1 MESVYLLVPLSIIL
15 LGAAV
20 WAFFWAVNKGQF
32 EDLEETARI
41 ALEDDPPPVS
51 PAPHP
56 DPSPDTGTSRAED
69 PAASRSSRRA
79 D

>member
-32 EDLEETARI
+32 EDLDEPSRI
-41 ALEDDPPPVS
+41 ALEDDPPP
-51 PAPHP
+51 P
-56 DPSPDTGTSRAED
+56 R
-69 PAASRSSRRA
+69 PAAPSAAATSAVSRDA

>member
-1 MESVYLLVPLSIIL
+1 MESVYLLVPLSIVL

-32 EDLEETARI
+32 EDLDEPSRI
-41 ALEDDPPPVS
+41 ALEDDPPPAD
-51 PAPHP
+51 PAPLAEPAPRADP
-56 DPSPDTGTSRAED
+56 DQSSV
-69 PAASRSSRRA
+69 SRSA